1 MRVFLI
7 LLLVVVV
14 AVGGLGFYFGW
25 WGFTKTRDA
34 EGKATG
40 VTFNVNQQRIAEDTK
55 KAKTAIRNLGKKGQE
70 GTQQEAKAT
79 QTVKGTLKKVEPAE
93 RRLTLNTAEKGSV
106 TVQTV
111 PDTKI
116 RRNDVDVRVN
126 ELREGDSLEVLYRDE
141 NGKHVAE
148 SVTAKPGT

>member
-1 MRVFLI
+1 MRVLLI

-14 AVGGLGFYFGW
+14 AVGGLGFYLGW
-25 WGFTKTRDA
+25 WGFTKARDA

-40 VTFNVNQQRIAEDTK
+40 VTFNVNQKRIAEDTK
-55 KAKTAIRNLGKKGQE
+55 KAGAAIRNLGKKVPQ

-79 QTVKGTLKKVEPAE
+79 QAVKGTLKKVEPAE
-93 RRLTLNTAEKGSV
+93 RRLSINTAEKGSV
-106 TVQTV
+106 TVQTG
-111 PDTKI
+111 PGTKI